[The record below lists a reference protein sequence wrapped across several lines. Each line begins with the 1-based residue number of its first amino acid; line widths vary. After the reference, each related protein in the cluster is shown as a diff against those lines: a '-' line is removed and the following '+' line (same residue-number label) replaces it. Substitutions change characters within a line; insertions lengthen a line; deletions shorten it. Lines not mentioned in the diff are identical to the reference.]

1 MRINISAR
9 HILDVDEGKEPKD
22 DGWTASY
29 LEAYHNAHWYAP
41 EKLAIMFQEITLKP
55 SLLNAYE

>member
-1 MRINISAR
+1 MRIKISAR

-29 LEAYHNAHWYAP
+29 LEADHNAQWSAP
-41 EKLAIMFQEITLKP
+41 EKLAKMLQEITLKP
-55 SLLNAYE
+55 I